1 MQHRDL
7 RMTFCASHCAT
18 VNRDIRYAPST
29 RACSRRRA
37 RDAQL
42 IDNARAT
49 PRTIQAIRR
58 EARSKDIDTGPTR
71 TREGDAAAKAKGGA
85 SRLACAALEAALPR
99 SAIALVVAWASS
111 DENSSECHALPQV
124 CGQHHVLSVPI
135 GETLAS
141 RVKEVPGC
149 TWPCCPISLALDF
162 TVVHIEDI
170 GNGRATVSVTAI
182 VANTLMLDGTGTD
195 LAVEVSCIDDV
206 MGDVYWCGQTKS
218 RFPKLTVGASPR
230 VILLEASIARAGV
243 FDLGALLAIKAV
255 MLPVD
260 PSSTSD
266 GTRIPPKICDALS
279 GGLTFIFKNQ
289 FLLTVEDSS
298 SRYFPVGCSLRAA
311 PPRCRGGTGTHVAGL
326 NKKADLCCS

>member
-58 EARSKDIDTGPTR
+58 EARSKDIDMEPTR

-124 CGQHHVLSVPI
+124 CGQHHVLRVPI

-162 TVVHIEDI
+162 AVVHVEDI

-182 VANTLMLDGTGTD
+182 VANTLMLDGIGTD
-195 LAVEVSCIDDV
+195 LAVEVSCIDDEF
-206 MGDVYWCGQTKS
+206 GDVYWCGQTKS

-230 VILLEASIARAGV
+230 VILLKASVARAGV
-243 FDLGALLAIKAV
+243 FDLGALVAIRAV
-255 MLPVD
+255 MSPVD
-260 PSSTSD
+260 LSSKSD
-266 GTRIPPKICDALS
+266 TTRVAPRICDALAE
-279 GGLTFIFKNQ
+279 GPTFIFKNQ

-298 SRYFPVGCSLRAA
+298 SQYFP
-311 PPRCRGGTGTHVAGL
+311 GGDYLSDTRKREVIAG
-326 NKKADLCCS
+326 